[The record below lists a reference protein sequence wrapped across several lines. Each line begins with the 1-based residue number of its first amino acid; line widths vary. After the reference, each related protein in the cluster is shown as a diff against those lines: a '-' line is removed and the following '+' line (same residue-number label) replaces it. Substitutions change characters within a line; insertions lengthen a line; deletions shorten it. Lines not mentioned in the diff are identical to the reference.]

1 VKRLVLLLAACG
13 AAQQSSPAAKSLQ
26 LNASGAMV
34 DIPGAVPAGYVT
46 VVVFWA
52 EWCGACTI
60 MAGMLAVQ
68 IANEPRVIVR
78 KVDVGEGSTAVARAY
93 DISALPHFDIY
104 DRKRRL
110 RYVLV
115 GNDCTRAP
123 ELARQL
129 LAEP

>member
-1 VKRLVLLLAACG
+1 
-13 AAQQSSPAAKSLQ
+13 
-26 LNASGAMV
+26 
-34 DIPGAVPAGYVT
+34 VPAGYVT
-46 VVVFWA
+46 VVDFWA